1 MDELRLKNVLGIDF
15 GKSKH
20 GVALS
25 MKGLTAPLGVYK
37 SDHFEKKI
45 PQLVAEH
52 KLEAIVVGLPE
63 GLQKESVEKFAKRV
77 KSIVQLP
84 IFLVDETLSSIDAQR
99 LSIENGMRRKKR
111 HTMEDA
117 YAACLILG
125 SFVSGSDVII
135 VE

>member
-1 MDELRLKNVLGIDF
+1 MDELRLKNILGIDF

-37 SDHFEKKI
+37 SDNFEKI
-45 PQLVAEH
+45 VSELSVNH
-52 KLEAIVVGLPE
+52 RIEAVVVGLPE
-63 GLQKESVEKFAKRV
+63 GVQKSSAEQFAKKV
-77 KSIVQLP
+77 KSILNLP
-84 IFLVDETLSSIDAQR
+84 TFLVDETLSSSEAQR
-99 LSIENGMRRKKR
+99 LSIENGMSRKKR
-111 HTMEDA
+111 NTMEDA
-117 YAACLILG
+117 YAACLILD